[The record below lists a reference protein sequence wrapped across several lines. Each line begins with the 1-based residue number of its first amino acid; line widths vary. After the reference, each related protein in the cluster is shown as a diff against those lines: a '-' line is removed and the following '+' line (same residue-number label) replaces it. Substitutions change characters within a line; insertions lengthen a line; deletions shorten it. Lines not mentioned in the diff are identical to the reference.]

1 MTSDPSPLSCPRQS
15 SLGRSLHLAVYPISV
30 PIPILLLHH
39 SPRNAPVIVCSSF
52 SFTQSLPPSL
62 PRSFTPASFPRLTRV
77 CGCNWES
84 TSLRWQVLLEK
95 LKLVS
100 FWVFSHNVISAHP
113 STSPSCFFYSPHFLS
128 VRSRFVS
135 PHLFQSW
142 HLFFAHILSQMW
154 FCRSSRFLPS
164 PQGLSRSSL
173 LLWTS
178 RPLSISSSLFPPG
191 SRNETGASCTLFI
204 IFHTSR
210 SLFGPPW
217 WWCYHLLPPTHHP
230 HRLPSASWS
239 EGGRGISVTLLILWC
254 FRQFWEAD
262 GRRSLSE
269 RSWCARDGGRETV
282 TVGRRLSGFSGCFLE
297 SEQRGNTRKR
307 NEKEEQKRIGTN
319 ERMGFLRL
327 SAFPLKG
334 LYI

>member
-1 MTSDPSPLSCPRQS
+1 M
-15 SLGRSLHLAVYPISV
+15 
-30 PIPILLLHH
+30 
-39 SPRNAPVIVCSSF
+39 
-52 SFTQSLPPSL
+52 
-62 PRSFTPASFPRLTRV
+62 
-77 CGCNWES
+77 
-84 TSLRWQVLLEK
+84 
-95 LKLVS
+95 
-100 FWVFSHNVISAHP
+100 
-113 STSPSCFFYSPHFLS
+113 
-128 VRSRFVS
+128 
-135 PHLFQSW
+135 
-142 HLFFAHILSQMW
+142 
-154 FCRSSRFLPS
+154 
-164 PQGLSRSSL
+164 SSL
-173 LLWTS
+173 LTHP
-178 RPLSISSSLFPPG
+178 PLHHASFILPISFQYAPVLFRLTYFSPDISSSLIFCHRCDFAVPLVSSLRRRASPAHHYCSEHPAHCPSLPHFFPPG

-282 TVGRRLSGFSGCFLE
+282 TVGRHLSGFSGCFLE